1 MAVISAFLARL
12 APDNFTNFLKSE
24 MCFVFILR
32 GIYLSFRANFI
43 SVFRQTACRFFQQKT
58 SICVLDQKNT
68 PDKGGGN
75 PRKTC
80 QTMIVK
86 RTIHACEY
94 PLH

>member
-24 MCFVFILR
+24 MCFIFILR
-32 GIYLSFRANFI
+32 GIYLSFRANYI

-68 PDKGGGN
+68 PDKGGEIRAR
-75 PRKTC
+75 P
-80 QTMIVK
+80 VK
-86 RTIHACEY
+86 
-94 PLH
+94 L